1 MLLLILHLIVKKST
15 NKVRTQTNKNATSH
29 MGVGYYYYK
38 LRIHGIGINQ
48 VSGGPSQ
55 TECSRA
61 KNELVH

>member
-1 MLLLILHLIVKKST
+1 MLILIRNLIVKKST
-15 NKVRTQTNKNATSH
+15 NKVRTLTNKNATSN
-29 MGVGYYYYK
+29 MGVGDYDYK
-38 LRIHGIGINQ
+38 LRIKGIGITQ